1 MDILLNCVLPMYAED
16 AQDMV
21 SRLIQDARDKGME
34 LPIEDGFD
42 LYKGLGAIR
51 RLYADTLLGYNP

>member
-1 MDILLNCVLPMYAED
+1 MYAED